1 MLFLFLKEEG
11 GKMHIDENKKFDKRN
26 VERNIKN
33 GIITQKDYE
42 IYLSRLSDVSDEV
55 FNPEESIAA
64 SRNLESKRLDEIQP
78 RKKVEK
84 KKTKGKGKY

>member
-1 MLFLFLKEEG
+1 
-11 GKMHIDENKKFDKRN
+11 MHIDENKKFDKRN

-55 FNPEESIAA
+55 FNPEESIPAF
-64 SRNLESKRLDEIQP
+64 RNLESKRLDEIQA
-78 RKKVEK
+78 RKKGEK
-84 KKTKGKGKY
+84 KKTKGKGK

>member
-1 MLFLFLKEEG
+1 
-11 GKMHIDENKKFDKRN
+11 MHIDENKKFDKRN

-55 FNPEESIAA
+55 FNPEESITAFH
-64 SRNLESKRLDEIQP
+64 NLESKRLDEIQA
-78 RKKVEK
+78 KKKGEK
-84 KKTKGKGKY
+84 KKAKSKGK

>member
-1 MLFLFLKEEG
+1 MLFFVIKEK
-11 GKMHIDENKKFDKRN
+11 GKDMHIDENKKFDKRN

-55 FNPEESIAA
+55 FNPEESMTAFH
-64 SRNLESKRLDEIQP
+64 NLESKRLDEIQA
-78 RKKVEK
+78 KKKGEK
-84 KKTKGKGKY
+84 KKAKSKGK

>member
-1 MLFLFLKEEG
+1 
-11 GKMHIDENKKFDKRN
+11 MHIDENKKFDKRN

-55 FNPEESIAA
+55 FKPEESIPAF
-64 SRNLESKRLDEIQP
+64 RNLESKRLDEIQA
-78 RKKVEK
+78 KKKGEK
-84 KKTKGKGKY
+84 KKAKSKGK

>member
-1 MLFLFLKEEG
+1 VLFLFIKEEG

-33 GIITQKDYE
+33 GTITQKDYE

-64 SRNLESKRLDEIQP
+64 FRNLESKRLDEIQA
-78 RKKVEK
+78 RKKGEK
-84 KKTKGKGKY
+84 KKTKGKGK